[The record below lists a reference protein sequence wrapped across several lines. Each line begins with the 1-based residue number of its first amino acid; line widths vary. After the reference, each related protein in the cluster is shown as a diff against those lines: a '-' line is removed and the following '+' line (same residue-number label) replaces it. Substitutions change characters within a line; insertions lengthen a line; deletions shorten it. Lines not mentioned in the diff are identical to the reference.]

1 MTGQDVV
8 GGRERVVIVGG
19 GFGGLYAAR
28 RLSRD
33 DRVEVTLVDRRN
45 FHLFQPLLYQVAT
58 GALSPGEIAQPL
70 RSIFRKRPNT
80 TVLLGEAVALDPVRR
95 EVGMSDGGPIGY
107 DTLIVATGVR
117 HSYFGHD
124 EWAANAPGLK
134 SIDDATEIRRRILI
148 AFEAAERE
156 ADPVRRAE
164 WMTFVVVGGGPTGA
178 ELAGAL
184 GEIARDTLR
193 RDFRSIDPT
202 HARIVL
208 VEALDRVL
216 PPYPK
221 DRSAS
226 ARRQLE
232 HLGVAVRTGTKVVG
246 IDERSVH
253 LEVDGKPERLPART
267 VLWAAG
273 VQASTFAR
281 VVAAATGAE
290 TDRAGRVVV
299 GPDLT
304 IPGHPE
310 IFVVGDVASR
320 AWRRERTVPGVAQ
333 GAIQGGTYAAA
344 TIARRLR
351 GEPTPPFRYS
361 NRGEVAIIGRLSG
374 VTDIPW
380 LGPLGRQGGF
390 LAWLLWLGIH
400 ITYLIGYANRFVVVT
415 RWAWSFVTH
424 GRGSRL
430 ITGQPLL
437 PPIAAPEPPGRH
449 VAPTSGS
456 DGDGPRDPEPDP
468 VPVATAGAGAAER
481 SG

>member
-1 MTGQDVV
+1 MDATASPAPYHGLH
-8 GGRERVVIVGG
+8 RVLIIGG

-28 RLSRD
+28 KLSRD
-33 DRVEVTLVDRRN
+33 DRVTVTLVDRRN

-58 GALSPGEIAQPL
+58 GALAPGEIAQPL
-70 RSIFRKRPNT
+70 RSIFRTRPNT
-80 TVLLGEAVALDPVRR
+80 TVLLGEAVSLDPVRR

-107 DTLIVATGVR
+107 DSLIVATGVR

-124 EWAANAPGLK
+124 EWARDAPGLK

-164 WMTFVVVGGGPTGA
+164 WLTFVVVGAGPTGA

-184 GEIARDTLR
+184 GEIAKDTLK

-226 ARRQLE
+226 AKRQLE
-232 HLGVAVRTGTKVVG
+232 RLCVTVRTGTRVVG
-246 IDERSVH
+246 IDDRSVD
-253 LEVDGKPERLPART
+253 LEVKGVRERLPART

-281 VVAAATGAE
+281 VVAQATGAE
-290 TDRAGRVVV
+290 SDRGGRVVV
-299 GPDLT
+299 GPEFTL
-304 IPGHPE
+304 PGHHE

-320 AWRRERTVPGVAQ
+320 EWRNGRTVPGVAQ
-333 GAIQGGTYAAA
+333 GAIQAGSYAAA
-344 TIARRLR
+344 TILRRL
-351 GEPTPPFRYS
+351 GGAPTPPFRYF

-390 LAWLLWLGIH
+390 IAWLLWLGIH
-400 ITYLIGYANRFVVVT
+400 LAYLIGFANRIVVVT
-415 RWAWSFVTH
+415 RWAWSFLTH

-437 PPIAAPEPPGRH
+437 PPIEVPEPPATQASSE
-449 VAPTSGS
+449 APAV
-456 DGDGPRDPEPDP
+456 DRD
-468 VPVATAGAGAAER
+468 
-481 SG
+481 